1 MDKQKQ
7 RRARA
12 IPVSVTVDAH
22 GVVAIGKDH
31 LGASLQANAALI
43 LSIIIGKK
51 LPATAARLLAPP
63 FLLAVLIHQVAL
75 KLLQEWVY
83 NSCIQWSQN

>member
-1 MDKQKQ
+1 MDKQEQ
-7 RRARA
+7 RGA

-51 LPATAARLLAPP
+51 LPATAAARPLAPS
-63 FLLAVLIHQVAL
+63 FLLAVLIHQVTL

-83 NSCIQWSQN
+83 DSCITWSQD

>member
-1 MDKQKQ
+1 MEEQLG
-7 RRARA
+7 ART
-12 IPVSVTVDAH
+12 IPISVTVDAH

-31 LGASLQANAALI
+31 FGASLQANAALI
-43 LSIIIGKK
+43 FSIIIGNK
-51 LPATAARLLAPP
+51 LPARPAAGARPLAPP

-83 NSCIQWSQN
+83 DSCIQ